1 MSSRIFFSSYLAKNR
16 LQAQSSYFQAA
27 EQHHYKNTLDCLKKI
42 FQQNGFVGL
51 FHGVTAALP
60 RVIVGSATQLT
71 TYDKLKE
78 LATKQLNLRDGF
90 PAHLFASFI
99 SSLFTVTMMN
109 PFDVISTRIYQ
120 SSGRHT
126 VYRGVIDCFRQT
138 IRAEGWRALQK
149 GWLALYLRLGP
160 HTILTF
166 LFLEKIRASLVT
178 MQVFTTRSK
187 AIPTDVMIN
196 SDPS

>member
-1 MSSRIFFSSYLAKNR
+1 VFSYLAKNR
-16 LQAQSSYFQAA
+16 LQAQSAHFRAA
-27 EQHHYKNTLDCLKKI
+27 EEHHYKNTMDCFKKV
-42 FQQNGFVGL
+42 FRQNGILGL
-51 FHGVTAALP
+51 FYGVSSALP

-78 LATKQLNLRDGF
+78 LAIKQFQLRDGF

-99 SSLFTVTMMN
+99 SSLITVTVMN
-109 PFDVISTRIYQ
+109 PFDVVSTRIYQ
-120 SSGRHT
+120 SSGRQT
-126 VYRGVIDCFRQT
+126 VYHSVFDCFRKT
-138 IRAEGWRALQK
+138 VRAEGWTALQK

-166 LFLEKIRASLVT
+166 VFLEKIRASFLT
-178 MQVFTTRSK
+178 YNTFR
-187 AIPTDVMIN
+187 TDSQIISTDIIVN

>member
-1 MSSRIFFSSYLAKNR
+1 MISYLAKNR
-16 LQAQSSYFQAA
+16 LQAQSSYFHAA
-27 EQHHYKNTLDCLKKI
+27 EQHHYKNTMDCLSKI
-42 FQQNGFVGL
+42 WRQNGFFGL
-51 FHGVTAALP
+51 FYGVTAALP

-78 LATKQLNLRDGF
+78 FAINQLNLRNGF

-109 PFDVISTRIYQ
+109 PFDVVSTRIYQ
-120 SSGRHT
+120 SSGQQT
-126 VYRGVIDCFRQT
+126 VYYGVIDCFRKT
-138 IRAEGWRALQK
+138 IHAEGWKALQK

-166 LFLEKIRASLVT
+166 VFLEKIRAGFLT
-178 MQVFTTRSK
+178 HDIFTRQSQF
-187 AIPTDVMIN
+187 IPCDVIIN